1 MSKNESQSIQAS
13 DQAEPV
19 AYGEIVVGLPDRKD
33 RLDALKARRQI
44 LAPQGEEASLDMNR
58 SASAVKR
65 PMLVPQATFITP
77 LGGKI
82 EPVPTVA
89 PSAAAGPA
97 IVKQVLAKVMQLL
110 TQTPVDQF
118 GMVPDMPFSYAG
130 VERLMSMLRQRA
142 NQPDAPGTKAAATVL
157 RFLDDPNAAG
167 QMIHGVSVEK
177 LQTMIHHAE
186 TMRTTSDIRPMS
198 PLGQRA
204 KPQNAAPMGSL
215 FGAAAGR
222 APQNLMAPFTGR
234 TALESGQSPQK
245 QMIGKAVELLKSTP
259 ADHTG
264 LVSGTPFT
272 KTGVARLMTMLHQRT
287 DDGSTS
293 KGKLIAIAL
302 RFLEPTGGDMNVV
315 HGASVQKLQMLAK
328 RA

>member
-1 MSKNESQSIQAS
+1 MSKNESQSILAS
-13 DQAEPV
+13 DHAKLVVYEEV
-19 AYGEIVVGLPDRKD
+19 VVGMPDRKD

-58 SASAVKR
+58 PASAAKR
-65 PMLVPQATFITP
+65 PMLVEPASFITP

-82 EPVPTVA
+82 EPMLTAA
-89 PSAAAGPA
+89 PSAAPGPA

-167 QMIHGVSVEK
+167 QIIHGVSVDK
-177 LQTMIHHAE
+177 LQSMIHHAE
-186 TMRTTSDIRPMS
+186 TMRAASDVSTMS
-198 PLGQRA
+198 PRA
-204 KPQNAAPMGSL
+204 KPQSGALMGSL
-215 FGAAAGR
+215 LGAAAGR
-222 APQNLMAPFTGR
+222 SLPNRMAPLNSG
-234 TALESGQSPQK
+234 TASGGGQSPQQ
-245 QMIGKAVELLKSTP
+245 QMIAKALELLKSTP

-264 LVSGTPFT
+264 LVAGTPFT
-272 KTGVARLMTMLHQRT
+272 KTGVARLMTMLHQRA

-293 KGKLIAIAL
+293 RGQLIAIAL
-302 RFLEPTGGDMNVV
+302 RFLEPTGGDISVV

>member
-1 MSKNESQSIQAS
+1 MSKSESLSILAS
-13 DQAEPV
+13 DQVELV
-19 AYGEIVVGLPDRKD
+19 AYDEIVVGLPDRKD
-33 RLDALKARRQI
+33 RLDALKARRKI

-65 PMLVPQATFITP
+65 PMLVAQATFLTP
-77 LGGKI
+77 LGDKI
-82 EPVPTVA
+82 EPMLTSA

-167 QMIHGVSVEK
+167 QIIHGVSVEK

-186 TMRTTSDIRPMS
+186 TMRTVSDVRTMS
-198 PLGQRA
+198 PRA
-204 KPQNAAPMGSL
+204 KPQNGALMGSL

-222 APQNLMAPFTGR
+222 APQNRMAQLNGG
-234 TALESGQSPQK
+234 TASGGGQSPQR
-245 QMIGKAVELLKSTP
+245 QMIAKALELLKSTP

-264 LVSGTPFT
+264 LVTGTPFT
-272 KTGVARLMTMLHQRT
+272 KTGVARLMTMLHQRA

-293 KGKLIAIAL
+293 RGKLIAIAL
-302 RFLEPTGGDMNVV
+302 RFLEPTGGDMSVV